1 MPRLDDLLTWYAAL
15 TPQSLARIGEFYAA
29 DAVFKDPFN
38 TVRGLPAI
46 TGIYTHMFRTTE
58 APRFIIRE
66 RIVQADQAF
75 VTWDFS
81 FTLKGRQYNVVG
93 GTHFHFDA
101 QGLVID
107 HRDYWDAAEELWQ
120 KLPLIGGM
128 VRWLRGKFRSQA

>member
-1 MPRLDDLLTWYAAL
+1 MQRLDDLLTWYGEL
-15 TPQSLARIGEFYAA
+15 TPESLPRIGEFYAV

-46 TGIYTHMFRTTE
+46 SAIYDHMFRTTE
-58 APRFIIRE
+58 RPRFVIRE

-81 FTLKGRQYNVVG
+81 FALKGRAYNIVG

-101 QGLVID
+101 QGLVVD

-120 KLPLIGGM
+120 KLPLIGGP
-128 VRWLRGKFRSQA
+128 VRWLRGKFRIQA